1 MINRPNYEEVASM
14 NKELFINRL
23 KAAMKNKSISQYS
36 LSKISGINRGTISSY
51 MSGKYLPKQDKIFIL
66 ADILEVNPEWLA
78 CNSDSMD
85 RIDLNTQSTFD
96 DGLLINS
103 YPFVDAGV
111 SAGLA
116 NEIEAQQDIDLVNIP
131 DLLLGRYAGRK
142 DLLLMRVNGGSMN
155 RVIPN
160 GSLIGLITNIS
171 PSSLLNGDIVV
182 FSNNYEYSVKRFFK
196 DKKNKRYIFNPDSYE
211 TCFDDIIIPFD
222 NSDGLNII
230 GKVIMY
236 NTVL

>member
-1 MINRPNYEEVASM
+1 M

-142 DLLLMRVNGGSMN
+142 DLLLMRVNGESMN

>member
-142 DLLLMRVNGGSMN
+142 DLLLMRVNGESMN

>member
-1 MINRPNYEEVASM
+1 
-14 NKELFINRL
+14 
-23 KAAMKNKSISQYS
+23 
-36 LSKISGINRGTISSY
+36 

-142 DLLLMRVNGGSMN
+142 DLLLMRVNGESMN

-160 GSLIGLITNIS
+160 GSLIGLITNVS
-171 PSSLLNGDIVV
+171 PSSLSNGDIVV

-196 DKKNKRYIFNPDSYE
+196 DKKNKRYIFSPDSYE

>member
-36 LSKISGINRGTISSY
+36 LSKISGINRGRISSY

-142 DLLLMRVNGGSMN
+142 DLLLMRVNGESMN